1 MLALGNLDFWAAWM
15 LIVACCM
22 LVDQVHMDAP
32 FPSVILGSPF
42 LEIGTQLQGLSC
54 LNLSVHE
61 RSKATCVRLPFL
73 QQTTESGFKN
83 SPEPLSTGGAEAITT
98 NYPRFLKLATEVM
111 VADRFEPR

>member
-73 QQTTESGFKN
+73 QQTTESGFKIEHRR
-83 SPEPLSTGGAEAITT
+83 SRS
-98 NYPRFLKLATEVM
+98 YHDKLPQVPK
-111 VADRFEPR
+111 VGN